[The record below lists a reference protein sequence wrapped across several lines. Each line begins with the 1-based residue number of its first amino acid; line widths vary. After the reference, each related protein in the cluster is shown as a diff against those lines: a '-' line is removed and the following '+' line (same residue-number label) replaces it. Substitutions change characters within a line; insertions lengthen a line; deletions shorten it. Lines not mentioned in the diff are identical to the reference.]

1 MSRLDLRN
9 HRWSCRHTCVSP
21 QRGEHRGG
29 PRRHVHA
36 QLGAVAKSPHNFIHY
51 NQAAGR
57 DAWQG
62 LPRDYNTFTPLGSH
76 HMGDQIGV
84 TGDQRAAPPPP
95 WPRIPP

>member
-1 MSRLDLRN
+1 ML
-9 HRWSCRHTCVSP
+9 SP
-21 QRGEHRGG
+21 HVCELSAWRVLWG

-36 QLGAVAKSPHNFIHY
+36 QLGAFAKSPDNFIHY

-62 LPRDYNTFTPLGSH
+62 LPRDYNIFTTLGSH
-76 HMGDQIGV
+76 HMVDQICV

-95 WPRIPP
+95 WSRIPP